1 MAASHPSPD
10 ANTTHTAQASGDTH
24 SDGYEHDHH
33 ADGGAHH
40 GHGHHHHHA
49 GSNIALAF
57 WLNLGF
63 CIIEF
68 IGGALTNSLA
78 IMSDALHDLGDSI
91 ALGMAWQ
98 LERYAGK
105 QANERYSYGHR
116 RFSLLG
122 ALINTVILLIGGVF
136 ILSEAIPRLLNPEA
150 VHAPGML
157 ALAVLG
163 VAVNGFAAFRLRN
176 EGSMNAKV
184 MAWHLYEDLLGWLA
198 VLIVSVVMIV
208 KPMPILDPILSIL
221 ITLYITWNVIKN
233 LRRTVALFLQAVP
246 EELSL
251 PAIEQELCA
260 IPNVQSCHHTH
271 LWSLD
276 GERHVLTTHLIV
288 ADAISAA
295 DIGLVKQAVH
305 ALAHRHGFVHTTIE
319 IEQAGAQCSME
330 HMH

>member
-1 MAASHPSPD
+1 MAAEHAHRPTGHD
-10 ANTTHTAQASGDTH
+10 LHG
-24 SDGYEHDHH
+24 HDHRP
-33 ADGGAHH
+33 AH
-40 GHGHHHHHA
+40 GHDHHHHHHA

-98 LERYAGK
+98 LERYAGR

-122 ALINTVILLIGGVF
+122 ALINTVILLVGGVF
-136 ILSEAIPRLLNPEA
+136 ILSEAVPRLLHPEP

-163 VAVNGFAAFRLRN
+163 VAVNGFAAYRLRN

-198 VLIVSVVMIV
+198 VLIVSVVMLI
-208 KPMPILDPILSIL
+208 KPMPILDPILSVL
-221 ITLYITWNVIKN
+221 ITLYISWNVVKN

-246 EELSL
+246 EEISL

-260 IPNVQSCHHTH
+260 IPNVLSCHHTH

-288 ADAISAA
+288 HDNILAEDV
-295 DIGLVKQAVH
+295 GLVKQAVH

-319 IEQAGAQCSME
+319 IEQAGAMCSME
-330 HMH
+330 HRHD

>member
-1 MAASHPSPD
+1 MA
-10 ANTTHTAQASGDTH
+10 
-24 SDGYEHDHH
+24 DHH
-33 ADGGAHH
+33 SHSATTPGTDAHGRNGDSHGHHH
-40 GHGHHHHHA
+40 GHGHSHHHH
-49 GSNIALAF
+49 GSSNIALAF

-122 ALINTVILLIGGVF
+122 AFINTVILLVGGVF
-136 ILSEAIPRLLNPEA
+136 IVSEAIPRLLNPEA

-163 VAVNGFAAFRLRN
+163 VAVNGIAAYRLRN

-208 KPMPILDPILSIL
+208 RPMPILDPILSIL
-221 ITLYITWNVIKN
+221 ITLYITWNVVKN

-276 GERHVLTTHLIV
+276 GERHVLTTHLV
-288 ADAISAA
+288 VNDALNAT
-295 DIGLVKQAVH
+295 DVGLVKQAVH

-319 IEQAGAQCSME
+319 IEQAGAPCSME
-330 HMH
+330 HQH

>member
-1 MAASHPSPD
+1 MA
-10 ANTTHTAQASGDTH
+10 
-24 SDGYEHDHH
+24 DHH
-33 ADGGAHH
+33 SHSVTTPPADTQGRGGHVHAGHHHH
-40 GHGHHHHHA
+40 GHGHHHHRHG

-57 WLNLGF
+57 WLNLSF

-68 IGGALTNSLA
+68 IGGVLTNSLA

-105 QANERYSYGHR
+105 QADDRYSYGHR

-122 ALINTVILLIGGVF
+122 ALINTVILLVGGVF
-136 ILSEAIPRLLNPEA
+136 ILSEAIPRLLQPEP

-163 VAVNGFAAFRLRN
+163 VAVNGFAAYRLRHEN
-176 EGSMNAKV
+176 TMNAKV

-198 VLIVSVVMIV
+198 VLIVSVVMII
-208 KPMPILDPILSIL
+208 KPMPILDPILSVL
-221 ITLYITWNVIKN
+221 ITLYITWNVVKN

-288 ADAISAA
+288 GDEISAA
-295 DIGLVKQAVH
+295 EIGLVKQAVH

-319 IEQAGAQCSME
+319 IEHAGATCSME
-330 HMH
+330 HRHD